1 MPAYDYKC
9 PECAVIMHAKHGM
22 DETPELF
29 CIKCRVQM
37 NKTFSAPQ
45 VSFKGGGWGKDA
57 R

>member
-9 PECAVIMHAKHGM
+9 PECDAIMHAQHAM
-22 DETPELF
+22 DETPELW
-29 CIKCRVQM
+29 CIKCQVVM

-45 VSFKGGGWGKDA
+45 VNFKGGGWGKDA

>member
-9 PECAVIMHAKHGM
+9 PDCGAIMHAQHGF

-29 CIKCRVQM
+29 CIKCKVAM
-37 NKTFSAPQ
+37 KKSFSAPQ